1 MEPEHAKFDEII
13 NTVSPDEMR
22 NPPPS
27 EERGKNIAVFARF
40 IANAHPGWPS
50 FPEEIRDRFRREI
63 ENLYNRNGNGPENL
77 LKEMEKTLIRSIP
90 DNHAF
95 ILNPDKSRA
104 LDENRRRRQNHRQGA
119 NAGNGRQQRLFFG

>member
-50 FPEEIRDRFRREI
+50 FPEEIRHIVRKYKKKRGI
-63 ENLYNRNGNGPENL
+63 
-77 LKEMEKTLIRSIP
+77 K
-90 DNHAF
+90 
-95 ILNPDKSRA
+95 
-104 LDENRRRRQNHRQGA
+104 
-119 NAGNGRQQRLFFG
+119 NGRKRIRKQKRAERNA